1 LTKADAKRSLARTIR
16 AGERTNTMAVLTGK
30 KATEAQLTTRR
41 MLDEISIQAK
51 QSPRLRKNYNFHHS
65 EGEICHRLLNAMEPG
80 SYIQPHR
87 HLDRNKDETLVVIRG
102 KMGLILFDDHGNIEE
117 KAVLELA
124 DHAMIVNIPHGKFH
138 TWISFE
144 ERSIFFESK
153 AGPFLPLTEE
163 EKAFWA
169 PKEGDASSAEYLA
182 SLKKQFESD
191 KG

>member
-1 LTKADAKRSLARTIR
+1 
-16 AGERTNTMAVLTGK
+16 MAVLSGK
-30 KATEAQLTTRR
+30 KATETQWTTRR
-41 MLDEISIQAK
+41 MLDEISLQAK

-65 EGEICHRLLNAMEPG
+65 DEDICHRLLNAMEPG

-117 KAVLELA
+117 KVLLELA

-144 ERSIFFESK
+144 ERSVFFESK

-169 PKEGDASSAEYLA
+169 PKEGDASSAAYLA
-182 SLKKQFESD
+182 SLKKCFESD
-191 KG
+191 KRQHASST

>member
-1 LTKADAKRSLARTIR
+1 LTKADAKRGLARTIR
-16 AGERTNTMAVLTGK
+16 AGGRTNTMAVLTGK

-65 EGEICHRLLNAMEPG
+65 DGDICHRLLNAMEPG

-169 PKEGDASSAEYLA
+169 PKEGDASSAGYLA
-182 SLKKQFESD
+182 SLKEQFESD